1 MVAQVAEEVHYPDG
15 RVGLASTDEIADSGY
30 ANGDLAPVPIERR
43 TWTTY
48 NYTAL
53 WIGMSHC
60 IPTYLL
66 ASGLILVGM
75 NWVQALVTIGLAN
88 LIVLVP
94 MLLNSHAGTKYGIP
108 YPVFARASFG
118 LRGANLAAI
127 LRALVACAWF
137 GIQTWIGGEGFYILI
152 GAVAGNGW
160 THATPVIGGY
170 PWTQWLSFALFWV
183 LEMAIIVRGME
194 TLRRFENWAAP
205 VVLIAVIALF
215 IYMVTKAHGF
225 GPILSEPAKL
235 GWGSKFWPIFF
246 PSLMGMIAFWST
258 LSLNMPDFTRFSRGQ
273 HQQAIGQALGL
284 PTTMFFFSLLAV
296 LITAASQKIYGAPIW
311 DPIQLTGK
319 FSNPVVIGFALF
331 SILVAT
337 LSVNVAANT
346 VSPSY
351 DFSNLLPKLISFRT
365 GGIITGVIGILIQP
379 WRLLANPHI
388 YIFVWLGFYGGLL
401 GAVAGVL
408 IADYWLI
415 RRTELRLLDLYRPGG
430 AYWYAGGWNWRGVLA
445 LVVGAVLAV
454 GGAWSAPGQGPLPQ
468 DGLIPALKP
477 LYNYNWVVGF
487 AAAFILYAALTAM
500 TAGRPRVSQHA
511 YADNS

>member
-15 RVGLASTDEIADSGY
+15 RVGLASTDEIAGSGY
-30 ANGDLAPVPIERR
+30 ANGDLAPLPIERR

-66 ASGLILVGM
+66 ASGLIALGM
-75 NWVQALVTIGLAN
+75 NWVQALITIALAN

-118 LRGANLAAI
+118 LRGANLPAV

-170 PWTQWLSFALFWV
+170 PWTQWLSFAIFWV
-183 LEMAIIVRGME
+183 LEMAIIVRGMD

-235 GWGSKFWPIFF
+235 GWGSSFWPVFF
-246 PSLMGMIAFWST
+246 PALMGMIAFWST

-346 VSPSY
+346 VSPS
-351 DFSNLLPKLISFRT
+351 
-365 GGIITGVIGILIQP
+365 
-379 WRLLANPHI
+379 
-388 YIFVWLGFYGGLL
+388 
-401 GAVAGVL
+401 
-408 IADYWLI
+408 
-415 RRTELRLLDLYRPGG
+415 
-430 AYWYAGGWNWRGVLA
+430 
-445 LVVGAVLAV
+445 
-454 GGAWSAPGQGPLPQ
+454 
-468 DGLIPALKP
+468 
-477 LYNYNWVVGF
+477 
-487 AAAFILYAALTAM
+487 
-500 TAGRPRVSQHA
+500 
-511 YADNS
+511 